1 MTASGPAG
9 ATPDRLNSALS
20 GAGKRA
26 SYSRCRHRRERA
38 RGIIL
43 GDRGKWSARTVAM
56 RNRVQAKR
64 NQSSGRA
71 SLRNQDPNSSAKP
84 RSLLTLVVDV
94 GASGIKAVL
103 LNELGKPVSR
113 RVRRDTPSSGMPGEV
128 MDTIVTLAKDFD
140 SFDRVAVGFP
150 GIISD
155 GIVQQAPNLAP
166 EWKDFHLAEVL
177 QARLKKPVRAAND
190 ADVQG
195 FGTIA
200 GKGVELV
207 VTLGTGVGTS
217 LFTDGQLVPNLEL
230 GKAKLRNEM
239 LLKDGKKQWNR
250 RLAKF
255 VRRLEGRFHF
265 TRLYIGGGN
274 SKKVDISLLPSNVTI
289 VSNLN
294 GLVGGIALWRDAT
307 PLVRA

>member
-1 MTASGPAG
+1 MQSSSVP
-9 ATPDRLNSALS
+9 
-20 GAGKRA
+20 K
-26 SYSRCRHRRERA
+26 
-38 RGIIL
+38 
-43 GDRGKWSARTVAM
+43 
-56 RNRVQAKR
+56 RNREQRTYTVRPRHK
-64 NQSSGRA
+64 A
-71 SLRNQDPNSSAKP
+71 SVGPVPP
-84 RSLLTLVVDV
+84 RSQDRHTSAQSGSPLTLVVDV
-94 GASGIKAVL
+94 GASGIKAVV
-103 LNELGKPVSR
+103 LNELGDLVGR

-128 MDTIVTLAKDFD
+128 MDTIVALAKDFE

-150 GIISD
+150 GIIVD

-166 EWKDFHLAEVL
+166 EWKDFNIAGVL
-177 QARLKKPVRAAND
+177 QTRLKKPVRVAND

-195 FGTIA
+195 FGAIA

-217 LFTDGQLVPNLEL
+217 LFTEGHLVPNLEA

-239 LLKDGKKQWNR
+239 LQKEGKKPWNR

-255 VRRLEGRFHF
+255 VRRLEERFHF

-274 SKKVDISLLPSNVTI
+274 SRKVDISLLPANVTI

-294 GLVGGIALWRDAT
+294 GLVGGIALWRDWVSPRENTNGSSGLVST
-307 PLVRA
+307 PDNNDG